1 MTGPHD
7 DALPVTVLLPD
18 TVSLPITLYDGGA
31 ALRMAIVERAGVQ
44 ALTPDWDRPGV
55 YVLLDRHESDGTWG
69 AYVGKAPAG
78 VRNRLLSHVAKKDHW
93 HRALLI
99 SRDTTFGFNSA
110 QVGWL
115 EGRLYDLLNAAGD
128 VTLHNGNRPSDETLP
143 PHERLSLEAAVA
155 PIRRV
160 LRLIGH
166 DPASPD
172 DQPTPPGLLA
182 RKRTQRFYGMTVKDL
197 IGAGLIAA
205 GDTVVS
211 TNGVWPA
218 TGTITVHGGVEVD
231 GKPYPTPSAAAA
243 SVKGG
248 AAVNG
253 WDFWA
258 VETDS
263 GAVTLAAL
271 RARYADTLAPD
282 PTPSPT

>member
-18 TVSLPITLYDGGA
+18 TATLPITLYDSGA

-44 ALTPDWDRPGV
+44 ALTADWDRPGV
-55 YVLLDRHESDGTWG
+55 YVLLDRHEPDGTWG
-69 AYVGKAPAG
+69 AYVSKAPAG
-78 VRNRLLSHVAKKDHW
+78 VRNRLLSHVAKKEHW

-115 EGRLYDLLNAAGD
+115 EGRLYDLLAAAGD
-128 VTLHNGNRPSDETLP
+128 VSLHNGNRPSDETLP
-143 PHERLSLEAAVA
+143 PHERLALEAAVA
-155 PIRRV
+155 PVRRV

-172 DQPTPPGLLA
+172 DQPAPPGLLP

-197 IGAGLIAA
+197 IGAGLVAA
-205 GDTVVS
+205 GDTVTS

-218 TGTITVHGGVEVD
+218 TGKITVDGGVDVA
-231 GKPYPTPSAAAA
+231 GKPYPTPSAAAMA
-243 SVKGG
+243 VKGG
-248 AAVNG
+248 NANG
-253 WDFWA
+253 WDFWG
-258 VETDS
+258 VETAS
-263 GAVTLAAL
+263 GAVTWATL
-271 RARYADTLAPD
+271 RARYADG
-282 PTPSPT
+282 SPPGSSLDEQR